1 MRIVVLVSC
10 AITIEMP
17 IELPMLRTRVR
28 IAVPSVRRWPGS
40 VANATVLERH
50 EHEAEAEALHDAA
63 PARSS
68 TPSVW
73 SVKPTIWCSVKL
85 ASVSPASTQ

>member
-17 IELPMLRTRVR
+17 IELPMLRTSVR

-40 VANATVLERH
+40 VVNATVLSGTNTRPRPKPWTML
-50 EHEAEAEALHDAA
+50 AMHDRRA
-63 PARSS
+63 PRSGR
-68 TPSVW
+68 
-73 SVKPTIWCSVKL
+73 
-85 ASVSPASTQ
+85 